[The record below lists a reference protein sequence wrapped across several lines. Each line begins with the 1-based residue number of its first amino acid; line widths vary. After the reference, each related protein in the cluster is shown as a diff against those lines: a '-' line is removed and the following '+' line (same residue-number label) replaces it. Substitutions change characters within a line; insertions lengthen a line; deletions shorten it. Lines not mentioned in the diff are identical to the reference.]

1 MALSRSDAAQIAAA
15 EFAEVFDALGVGTT
29 DTAGALKEP
38 LDAAYRL
45 LGVPES
51 GLATATVADGDIETF
66 LAALRWTVLR
76 RLRNAAAARVTVSAS
91 AIGVSKSASDYARH
105 LDSLVEAARQEVVR
119 WGLAAAA
126 MGSGALLLDFVE
138 PEEAA

>member
-1 MALSRSDAAQIAAA
+1 MALSRAAAAALAAA
-15 EFAEVFDALGVGTT
+15 EHAELLEALGVGTT

-38 LDAAYRL
+38 LDAALRL
-45 LGVPES
+45 IGVPES
-51 GLATATVADGDIETF
+51 GLATATVADGDIAPF

-76 RLRNAAAARVTVSAS
+76 RLRNAAAARVTVSAPGL
-91 AIGVSKSASDYARH
+91 GVSKAASDYARH

-119 WGLAAAA
+119 WGIAAAA
-126 MGSGALLLDFVE
+126 MGSGSLLLDFVE